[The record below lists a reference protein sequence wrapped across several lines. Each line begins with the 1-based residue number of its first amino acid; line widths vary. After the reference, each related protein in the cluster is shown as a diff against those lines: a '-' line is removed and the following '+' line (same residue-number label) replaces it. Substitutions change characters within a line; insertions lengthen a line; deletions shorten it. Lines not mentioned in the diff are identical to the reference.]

1 MLIPFLP
8 PTRVMTALAE
18 APGHLL
24 SLFVIRYQNGPVAAN
39 GFFIGRGGACD
50 QMLPRSCGDGPGAA
64 AVSSSEL
71 ALPRFGGELLTRH

>member
-24 SLFVIRYQNGPVAAN
+24 SLFVIRYQNGP
-39 GFFIGRGGACD
+39 GGREWV
-50 QMLPRSCGDGPGAA
+50 LHWSRRR
-64 AVSSSEL
+64 L
-71 ALPRFGGELLTRH
+71 